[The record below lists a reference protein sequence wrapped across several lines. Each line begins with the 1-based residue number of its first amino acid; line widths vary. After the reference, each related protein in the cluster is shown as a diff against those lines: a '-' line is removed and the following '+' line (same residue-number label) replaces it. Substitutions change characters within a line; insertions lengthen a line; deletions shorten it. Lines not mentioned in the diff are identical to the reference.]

1 MSDPSTASATVNVIV
16 TVTEVNEAPL
26 FDEDAPSV
34 LRVREK
40 TDPPVFTLDDGDTL
54 VTPNTY
60 AATDQD
66 NNDTCCTYSVTG
78 ADRSA
83 FVIDSSGTL
92 SFRAGR
98 KPDFEKKD
106 SYSIAIVARSGDGS
120 RRSTATLNVTVN
132 VVDAEDV
139 GEIFPSQR
147 QPQLGIE
154 IHATASD
161 SDGGVTIT
169 RWVWERSA
177 EIAVNDRGVP
187 LVGCRDYSGEWTPI
201 VGASSAVYTPRAT
214 DVGRFLRA
222 RQSTWTT

>member
-1 MSDPSTASATVNVIV
+1 MRVSDPSTASATVNVIV

-34 LRVREK
+34 LKVREN
-40 TDPPVFTLDDGDTL
+40 TDPPAFTLDDGDTL
-54 VTPNTY
+54 VRPKTY

-66 NNDTCCTYSVTG
+66 CGDTCCTYSVTG

-98 KPDFEKKD
+98 KPDLEKKD

-120 RRSTATLNVTVN
+120 RRSIATLDVTVN

-161 SDGGVTIT
+161 EDGGVTIT
-169 RWVWERSA
+169 SWVWERSEEVTVNERGAPSA
-177 EIAVNDRGVP
+177 E
-187 LVGCRDYSGEWTPI
+187 CRDEQATPGIDVVRDWTPI
-201 VGASSAVYTPRAT
+201 TGASSAVYTR
-214 DVGRFLRA
+214 
-222 RQSTWTT
+222 